1 MFEDLLDSV
10 GAASDDDVAR
20 TVADDAADSELW
32 TTEKFNPA
40 DYDIMFCIQ
49 ITRKI
54 RIDIELQEEIVSKV
68 SEALDAMLSS
78 SRIVDDYSKFFIA
91 GGQYSQFDLL
101 GRDIGQRGLLIFVGV
116 TFTRTDYFQA
126 LKFMENIYNLTQ
138 RKYVD
143 LIILDFCLFVYNQA
157 SVLIKSITGGRNI
170 LKSEIEMLKS
180 RKLSTIN
187 TLYRCCNVICA
198 NQDDINAFGEMLDS
212 YKTR

>member
-1 MFEDLLDSV
+1 
-10 GAASDDDVAR
+10 
-20 TVADDAADSELW
+20 
-32 TTEKFNPA
+32 
-40 DYDIMFCIQ
+40 
-49 ITRKI
+49 
-54 RIDIELQEEIVSKV
+54 
-68 SEALDAMLSS
+68 
-78 SRIVDDYSKFFIA
+78 
-91 GGQYSQFDLL
+91 
-101 GRDIGQRGLLIFVGV
+101 
-116 TFTRTDYFQA
+116 
-126 LKFMENIYNLTQ
+126 MENIYNLTQ

-157 SVLIKSITGGRNI
+157 AVLIKSITGGRNI